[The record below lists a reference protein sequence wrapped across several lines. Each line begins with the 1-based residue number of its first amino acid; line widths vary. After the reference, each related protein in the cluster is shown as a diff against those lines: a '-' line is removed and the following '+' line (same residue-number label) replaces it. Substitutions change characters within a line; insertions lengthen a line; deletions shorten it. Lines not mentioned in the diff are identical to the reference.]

1 MNPTQS
7 GTGFLSFNSL
17 PPRLWITSEDEEF
30 DETTIKHWKDEGY
43 DVTYLPM
50 GSGGKA
56 YVNEL
61 RSLSDDLG
69 SMIRAILLRLK
80 LIVQYRTG
88 GGICISRIR
97 GSSSSR
103 S

>member
-1 MNPTQS
+1 MGSTNGINPTQS

-30 DETTIKHWKDEGY
+30 DETTIHHWKDEGF

-50 GSGGKA
+50 NGGGKA

-61 RSLSDDLG
+61 KRLSDDLG
-69 SMIRAILLRLK
+69 MLCLFLLL
-80 LIVQYRTG
+80 LEQI
-88 GGICISRIR
+88 
-97 GSSSSR
+97 
-103 S
+103 